1 MAEEVT
7 KNEEGIGTRVKLGLF
22 VLAGLFV
29 LILTLY
35 LIGKSQNLFG
45 SNVELKARF
54 RNVSGLI
61 SGSNVLFSGIQVGTV
76 NKIKIIDDTTIEVGF
91 LVDKEML
98 PYIHQNARV
107 SIGTE
112 GLMGNKIINILPVN
126 ELSPPVR
133 EGDLLPASQTLSTD
147 EMLQTLDRTNSN
159 IADISEDLKSSVHR
173 LNDSKALWGIL
184 DNPGLAANMQ
194 ASMENISRASANVN
208 AVTQDLHAMIA
219 DVKNGKGSVGTL
231 LRDTA
236 FSANLEET
244 LAKIKKVGDKA
255 AGLGDELDQMVDDI
269 RYNMDQGR
277 GTVHALLR
285 DSSLTVKLNATMD
298 NVQKGT
304 ESFSQDMEAL
314 KHNFLLRGYFR
325 KLDKQQKNN
334 NTAAPALPVAGN

>member
-1 MAEEVT
+1 MAEGVT
-7 KNEEGIGTRVKLGLF
+7 RNEEGTTTSVKLGLF
-22 VLAGLFV
+22 VLAGAFV

-54 RNVSGLI
+54 RNVSGLM

-76 NKIKIIDDTTIEVGF
+76 NKIKIIDDTTIEISF

-98 PYIHQNARV
+98 PYIHRNARV

-112 GLMGNKIINILPVN
+112 GLMGNKIVNILPVN
-126 ELSPPVR
+126 ESSPPVR
-133 EGDLLPASQTLSTD
+133 EGELLSASQAVSTD
-147 EMLQTLDRTNSN
+147 EMLATLDKTNMN
-159 IADISEDLKSSVHR
+159 IAAISEGLKSSVQR

-184 DNPGLAANMQ
+184 DDSSLALNMK

-219 DVKNGKGSVGTL
+219 DVKNGKGSVGAL

-236 FSANLEET
+236 FSANLEQT
-244 LAKIKKVGDKA
+244 LAKIKEVGVKA
-255 AGLGDELDQMVDDI
+255 AGVGDELDQMVGDI
-269 RYNMDQGR
+269 RHNMDQGQ
-277 GTVHALLR
+277 GTVHALLK
-285 DSSLTVKLNATMD
+285 DSSLAMKLSATMD
-298 NVQKGT
+298 NVQRGT

-325 KLDKQQKNN
+325 KLDKQRKKNN
-334 NTAAPALPVAGN
+334 TVAPPLAGN

>member
-1 MAEEVT
+1 MAEGVT
-7 KNEEGIGTRVKLGLF
+7 KNEEGIGTSVKLGLF

-45 SNVELKARF
+45 SNVELKTRF
-54 RNVSGLI
+54 RNVNGLI

-76 NKIKIIDDTTIEVGF
+76 NKIKIIDDTTIEIGF

-98 PYIHQNARV
+98 PYIHRNARV

-126 ELSPPVR
+126 ESSPPVR
-133 EGDLLPASQTLSTD
+133 EGELLSASQAVSTD
-147 EMLQTLDRTNSN
+147 EMLATLDKTNMN
-159 IADISEDLKSSVHR
+159 IAAISEGLKSSVQR

-184 DNPGLAANMQ
+184 NDSSLALNMKT
-194 ASMENISRASANVN
+194 SMENISGASANVN
-208 AVTQDLHAMIA
+208 AVTQDLHTMIA

-236 FSANLEET
+236 FAANLEQT
-244 LAKIKKVGDKA
+244 LVKIKEVGDKA
-255 AGLGDELDQMVDDI
+255 AGLGDELDQMVGDI
-269 RYNMDQGR
+269 RHNMDQGQ
-277 GTVHALLR
+277 GTVHALLK
-285 DSSLTVKLNATMD
+285 DSSLAIKLNATMD

-325 KLDKQQKNN
+325 RLDKQKKKNDI
-334 NTAAPALPVAGN
+334 AAPPLAGN

>member
-1 MAEEVT
+1 MPEGVT
-7 KNEEGIGTRVKLGLF
+7 NNVKLGLF
-22 VLAGLFV
+22 VLAGLSV

-45 SNVELKARF
+45 SNVALKARF
-54 RNVSGLI
+54 RNVSGLM

-76 NKIKIIDDTTIEVGF
+76 NKIKIIDDTTIEIGF
-91 LVDKEML
+91 LVDKQML
-98 PYIHQNARV
+98 SYIHRNAQV

-112 GLMGNKIINILPVN
+112 GLMGNKIINILPVK
-126 ELSPPVR
+126 ELSQPVSA
-133 EGDLLPASQTLSTD
+133 GDLLPVSQAPSTD
-147 EMLQTLDRTNSN
+147 EMLQTLDRTNTN

-173 LNDSKALWGIL
+173 LKESKALWGIL
-184 DNPGLAANMQ
+184 DDSNLAANMQ
-194 ASMENISRASANVN
+194 TSMENISRASANVN

-236 FSANLEET
+236 FSADLEET
-244 LAKIKKVGDKA
+244 LAKIKTVGDKA
-255 AGLGDELDQMVDDI
+255 AGLGDELDQMVGAI
-269 RYNMDQGR
+269 RGEIDHGS
-277 GTVHALLR
+277 GTVHALLK
-285 DSSLTVKLNATMD
+285 DSLLAMKLDATMN

-325 KLDKQQKNN
+325 KLDKQQKKN
-334 NTAAPALPVAGN
+334 NTATPAPPVAGN